1 MKQIKTKSLKQ
12 QLQQA
17 AVLAHGSAKTEHDR
31 KVNINRFFNYLKS
44 NNIQIRDMSQ
54 IKGKYIKGYI
64 EGRLKK
70 GIGKRTLQNEM
81 AAIRQ
86 SLRAVGR
93 DKLADS
99 ESISNKALNLSGA
112 SRAGTKRAI
121 TDSEYQHIYH
131 KALKTCPTIA
141 AGMELGRALGLRGEE
156 VVQSCQSLKTWKKAL
171 EQDKTKL
178 NIVFGT
184 KGGRPRETIIINRER
199 ALNAVNT
206 ALHFTEQQNGRLI
219 DKPNLKQAMNHWHYH
234 CRALGLKGEIAP
246 HSLRYAFAQQ
256 ATEHY
261 IEQGYSQQEALALTS
276 MDLGHGDGRG
286 RYIKST
292 YILNA

>member
-1 MKQIKTKSLKQ
+1 
-12 QLQQA
+12 
-17 AVLAHGSAKTEHDR
+17 
-31 KVNINRFFNYLKS
+31 
-44 NNIQIRDMSQ
+44 
-54 IKGKYIKGYI
+54 
-64 EGRLKK
+64 
-70 GIGKRTLQNEM
+70 M

-112 SRAGTKRAI
+112 SRTGTKRAI
-121 TDSEYQHIYH
+121 TDSEYQHIYQ
-131 KALKTCPTIA
+131 KALQKHPTIA

-156 VVQSCQSLKTWKKAL
+156 IVQSCQSLKTWKKAL
-171 EQDKTKL
+171 QQNKTKL

-184 KGGRPRETIIINRER
+184 KGGRPRETIIIDRER
-199 ALNAVNT
+199 ALNAVNA

-219 DKPNLKQAMNHWHYH
+219 DKPNLKQAMNHWHYY

-246 HSLRYAFAQQ
+246 HSLRYAFTNDAIAYYRQQ
-256 ATEHY
+256 GFSEKEIY
-261 IEQGYSQQEALALTS
+261 ALTS

-286 RYIKST
+286 RYIESVYT
-292 YILNA
+292 AQSRQ